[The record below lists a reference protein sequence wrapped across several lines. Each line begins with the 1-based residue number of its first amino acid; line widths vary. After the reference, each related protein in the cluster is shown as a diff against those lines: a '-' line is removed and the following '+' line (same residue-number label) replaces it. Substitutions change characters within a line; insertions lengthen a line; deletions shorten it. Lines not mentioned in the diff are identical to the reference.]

1 MERQRLIELAW
12 LKLVKMGNNVFLI
25 PMTPEERN
33 LITGLFDRLSQASS
47 QAKDAEAD
55 QLIRSKIAEIPAAP
69 YLLTQSI
76 LVMQQA
82 VSNAQSR
89 IAALEKQVAEANT
102 APGQQG
108 GGSFLAGVASLFGGG
123 QSHAQPPRATSPPPV
138 PPQAPMQPAQSQPYQ
153 PSQPYGYPPPVPQ
166 QAGRGGAGG
175 FLQGAL
181 STAAGVA
188 GGALLFQGIESLIGH
203 NPGPFSGAST
213 SSGGLF
219 GGGTPVENTEITN
232 NYYTEGDEKRG
243 QQDQTSADQTAYAD
257 PDPDPDPATTDD
269 YASDTTD
276 FGGDDTGVDDD
287 SSYV

>member
-1 MERQRLIELAW
+1 
-12 LKLVKMGNNVFLI
+12 
-25 PMTPEERN
+25 MTPEERN
-33 LITGLFDRLSQASS
+33 LISGLFDRLSQTSS
-47 QAKDAEAD
+47 QAKDNEAD
-55 QLIRSKIAEIPAAP
+55 QLIRSKIAENPTAP

-76 LVMQQA
+76 LVLQQA
-82 VSNAQSR
+82 VSNAQNR
-89 IAALEKQVAEANT
+89 IAALEKQVAETTPASQP
-102 APGQQG
+102 A

-123 QSHAQPPRATSPPPV
+123 QSHGQPQRATPPPAPPAPV
-138 PPQAPMQPAQSQPYQ
+138 QQQQPAQSPSYGGGYPPQAPQPA
-153 PSQPYGYPPPVPQ
+153 
-166 QAGRGGAGG
+166 ARGGG

-232 NYYTEGDEKRG
+232 NYYNEGDENRG
-243 QQDQTSADQTAYAD
+243 QFDQGTADQTANLD
-257 PDPDPDPATTDD
+257 PDPDPDPDPTTTGYDVSDD
-269 YASDTTD
+269 TN
-276 FGGDDTGVDDD
+276 FGGDDSGGDDD

>member
-1 MERQRLIELAW
+1 
-12 LKLVKMGNNVFLI
+12 LKLVKVGNNVFLT
-25 PMTPEERN
+25 PMTPEEHN
-33 LITGLFDRLSQASS
+33 LITGLFDRLGQTSS

-55 QLIRSKIAEIPAAP
+55 QLIRSKITEIPAAP
-69 YLLTQSI
+69 YMLVQSV
-76 LVMQQA
+76 LVLQQA

-89 IAALEKQVAEANT
+89 IAALEKQVAEANP
-102 APGQQG
+102 APSQQG
-108 GGSFLAGVASLFGGG
+108 GGSFLSGVASLFGGG
-123 QSHAQPPRATSPPPV
+123 QSHGQPARATSPPPV
-138 PPQAPMQPAQSQPYQ
+138 PPQAPIQPAQSQPYP

-166 QAGRGGAGG
+166 QAGRGGTGG

-188 GGALLFQGIESLIGH
+188 GGALLFQGIEGLIGH

-232 NYYTEGDEKRG
+232 NYYTEGDEKAG
-243 QQDQTSADQTAYAD
+243 QQDQTGADQTAYAD

-269 YASDTTD
+269 YASDATD
-276 FGGDDTGVDDD
+276 LGGDDTGVDDD